1 MKKSTIKY
9 ILDLLIIV
17 LLILIIIV
25 LNFVDNIRICLIPI
39 ILLILLTIIERIFW
53 RCPKCGEYL
62 PNMRLFNKVI
72 CCPYCKA
79 NIDEK

>member
-17 LLILIIIV
+17 LLISIIIV

-62 PNMRLFNKVI
+62 PNRRLFKVI